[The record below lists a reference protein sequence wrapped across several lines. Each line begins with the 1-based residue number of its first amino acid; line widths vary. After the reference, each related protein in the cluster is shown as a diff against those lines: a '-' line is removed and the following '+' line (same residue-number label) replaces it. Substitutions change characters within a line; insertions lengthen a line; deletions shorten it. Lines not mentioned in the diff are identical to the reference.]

1 MFDDFSAIIKGI
13 MNEKLISKGT
23 DFGLFYSSGSVIIP
37 KGILM
42 LNAFFLPGL

>member
-1 MFDDFSAIIKGI
+1 